1 MLDDEIGAD
10 NKVPS
15 AITIGTYM
23 VSAGVKD
30 EAAATFSC
38 LFYDKKKYHRQG
50 NWRLMWAMEYSARCL
65 ECLDSPFIENGLNY
79 DLCVPIHLMV
89 I

>member
-38 LFYDKKKYHRQG
+38 LFYDKKNTTDKEIG
-50 NWRLMWAMEYSARCL
+50 
-65 ECLDSPFIENGLNY
+65 
-79 DLCVPIHLMV
+79 DLCGQWNTQLGA
-89 I
+89 